1 MHFSTALLRAC
12 LVAGQWLF
20 LVTGAL
26 SLLSLLSDFVRGDAA
41 GRPGVMLF
49 IGVFCLA
56 LAAAFHFGGRF
67 LSSSA

>member
-1 MHFSTALLRAC
+1 MHFSKALFRAC

-26 SLLSLLSDFVRGDAA
+26 ALLSLLSDFVLGDEA

-49 IGVFCLA
+49 IGLLCLA
-56 LAAAFHFGGRF
+56 LAAAFRAGGRF
-67 LSSSA
+67 LSSSD